1 MVTSLRLKNLARLIC
16 ASLIFIIG
24 NSFALDNLEADRL
37 LSKAEQ
43 IKSSSPYEFN
53 GLIEKIKTSRQSLS
67 ESQQYHLA
75 YLIGYQYSFKG
86 DFTNAI
92 STYNKILEMKGQ
104 NEIKYKTIISLVN
117 IYAISKNWNEGIRQ
131 LSNLTHLAPSIRD
144 DELRQLGI
152 ASAALIYN
160 QLSQYELGLS
170 FTNQL
175 FTGKTTQRNYCVA
188 HSLKLESLFRLHRL
202 QPNSPE
208 IIEGIN
214 ACQEA
219 NEPIMESAIDSY
231 LATLYIQEGRPDKAI
246 EILNSNLETLEVSQ
260 YAPYIAIY
268 HSLLAQAHFDRH
280 ELSRAKNH
288 ALQSLEYAKGIAN
301 SESGVNAYKILYQ
314 INKSQNDSVSALYYH
329 ELYAQ
334 ADKAYLDDIKTK
346 HLAFQLAEHQAA
358 EQKSRIAL
366 LDRQN
371 NLLLTEQQLAKTQAE
386 NTRLF
391 ISLLIAIITL
401 LGFWAYKSWTIQKR
415 LKQLAEFDA
424 LTHVF
429 NRGHFTQ
436 VAQSALAYC
445 ESSDVDLSYILF
457 DLDNFKQINDKY
469 GHAVGDWVLKK
480 VAKAC
485 QAQGRKN
492 DIFARIGGEEF
503 CIALPGCDLQTAIK
517 LAECCRKAIAN
528 IDCSE
533 TGHDFEVTAS
543 FGITDTQM
551 SGFKLERLINDA
563 DSAMYQSKETGRDRI
578 CVFDPEA
585 ERAIPKASHTV
596 LSL

>member
-1 MVTSLRLKNLARLIC
+1 MDIFNDKLVAADQLRSSEPQKFGELL
-16 ASLIFIIG
+16 ASL
-24 NSFALDNLEADRL
+24 DEEVD
-37 LSKAEQ
+37 K
-43 IKSSSPYEFN
+43 
-53 GLIEKIKTSRQSLS
+53 LS
-67 ESQQYHLA
+67 EEQKYYYNYLKA
-75 YLIGYQYSFKG
+75 YQLSFKG
-86 DFTNAI
+86 EFDKAVA
-92 STYNKILEMKGQ
+92 L
-104 NEIKYKTIISLVN
+104 YKENLVPASPQIIQFRSNLSIIN
-117 IYAISKNWNEGIRQ
+117 IFAISKNWTEG
-131 LSNLTHLAPSIRD
+131 LSYLSKNLEMLPEIAEP
-144 DELRQLGI
+144 EFQQLGLLV
-152 ASAALIYN
+152 AALFYN
-160 QLSQYELGLS
+160 QLGQYELGLRYA
-170 FTNQL
+170 N
-175 FTGKTTQRNYCVA
+175 
-188 HSLKLESLFRLHRL
+188 KLESIVNEDRNACLALQLTIEAKLKLHQL
-202 QPNSPE
+202 NENSPE
-208 IIEGIN
+208 INNSIAVCEKN
-214 ACQEA
+214 DEA
-219 NEPIMESAIDSY
+219 LISAIINMY
-231 LATLYIQEGRPDKAI
+231 VAELLLEQHKNQQAIQ
-246 EILNSNLETLEVSQ
+246 LLEAQLDTIHAFN
-260 YAPYIAIY
+260 YAPVSSRLY
-268 HSLLAQAHFDRH
+268 SRLAQGY
-280 ELSRAKNH
+280 H
-288 ALQSLEYAKGIAN
+288 ALDQASKAETYASQAAATSMPMGNDESSVIA
-301 SESGVNAYKILYQ
+301 YRILYQ
-314 INKSQNDSVSALYYH
+314 TNLARNDYKAALDNH
-329 ELYAQ
+329 VKYAQ

-480 VAKAC
+480 VAKTC

>member
-1 MVTSLRLKNLARLIC
+1 MFIKITKLILIFCLIAPTWADEVDILNEKLVAADQLRSSEPQKFGELL
-16 ASLIFIIG
+16 ASL
-24 NSFALDNLEADRL
+24 DEEVD
-37 LSKAEQ
+37 K
-43 IKSSSPYEFN
+43 
-53 GLIEKIKTSRQSLS
+53 LS
-67 ESQQYHLA
+67 EEQKYYYNYLKA
-75 YLIGYQYSFKG
+75 YQLSFKG
-86 DFTNAI
+86 EFDKAVA
-92 STYNKILEMKGQ
+92 L
-104 NEIKYKTIISLVN
+104 YKENLVPASPQIIQFRSNLSIIN
-117 IYAISKNWNEGIRQ
+117 IFAISKNWTEG
-131 LSNLTHLAPSIRD
+131 LSYLSKNLEMLPEIAEP
-144 DELRQLGI
+144 EFQQLGLLV
-152 ASAALIYN
+152 AALFYN
-160 QLSQYELGLS
+160 QLGQYELGLRYA
-170 FTNQL
+170 N
-175 FTGKTTQRNYCVA
+175 
-188 HSLKLESLFRLHRL
+188 KLESIVNEDRNACLALQLTIEAKLKLHQL
-202 QPNSPE
+202 DENSPE
-208 IIEGIN
+208 INNSIAVCEKN
-214 ACQEA
+214 DEA
-219 NEPIMESAIDSY
+219 LISAIINMY
-231 LATLYIQEGRPDKAI
+231 VAELLLEQHKNQQAIQ
-246 EILNSNLETLEVSQ
+246 LLEAQLDTIHAFN
-260 YAPYIAIY
+260 YAPVSSRLY
-268 HSLLAQAHFDRH
+268 SRLAQGY
-280 ELSRAKNH
+280 H
-288 ALQSLEYAKGIAN
+288 ALDQASKAETYASQAVATSMHMGNDESSVIA
-301 SESGVNAYKILYQ
+301 YHILYQ
-314 INKSQNDSVSALYYH
+314 TNLARNDYQAALDYH
-329 ELYAQ
+329 VKYAQ